1 MTAASAAPMNVQAF
15 VCMYVYFPR
24 LRDARLRPR
33 QRIGMHFH
41 FGQLQTRTRLPVQT

>member
-1 MTAASAAPMNVQAF
+1 MNVQAF
-15 VCMYVYFPR
+15 VCVYVYFPK